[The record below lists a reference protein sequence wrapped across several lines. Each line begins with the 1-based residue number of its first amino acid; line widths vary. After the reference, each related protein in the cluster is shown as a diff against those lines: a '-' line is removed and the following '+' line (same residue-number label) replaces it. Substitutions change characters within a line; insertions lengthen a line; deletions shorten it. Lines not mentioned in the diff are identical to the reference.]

1 MKFKVVV
8 HSAEEGGYW
17 AEVPTVPGCV
27 SQGENMEELL
37 RNIQEAIEGCLSVEI
52 QNVTADDSIEIEESE
67 L

>member
-8 HSAEEGGYW
+8 HNAEEGGYW

-27 SQGENMEELL
+27 SQGETMEELL

-52 QNVTADDSIEIEESE
+52 QDVTIDDRSSIVEVA